1 VPAKK
6 PKVVQVAAV
15 GSSGGSGARLVALD
29 EYGEIWVTR
38 VQGLPT
44 PNWSGFSHRATNNEP
59 EQSAFRF
66 EAR

>member
-1 VPAKK
+1 MVKGGGRVPAKK

-44 PNWSGFSHRATNNEP
+44 PNWERVQPPGDE
-59 EQSAFRF
+59 
-66 EAR
+66 